1 MLDNVKNLLPA
12 QTGATP
18 EREMTSGPEM
28 EPDTAAPA
36 DPAPTDPLEAFF
48 ERLDSAFA
56 GIGQKDYRSQPRPLD
71 PSSGEEPA
79 PPASPE
85 VSVHSEPVHTHLA
98 TAFAALLAA
107 EQGLVP
113 LQPGALVPP
122 VAMIPDE
129 VIERIVERVLARL
142 AEDPI
147 RRP

>member
-12 QTGATP
+12 QAGATP
-18 EREMTSGPEM
+18 EREMTSGPKM

-56 GIGQKDYRSQPRPLD
+56 GIGQKDYRSQP
-71 PSSGEEPA
+71 
-79 PPASPE
+79 PASPE
-85 VSVHSEPVHTHLA
+85 APGHSEPVHSHLA

-113 LQPGALVPP
+113 LQPGALVPR